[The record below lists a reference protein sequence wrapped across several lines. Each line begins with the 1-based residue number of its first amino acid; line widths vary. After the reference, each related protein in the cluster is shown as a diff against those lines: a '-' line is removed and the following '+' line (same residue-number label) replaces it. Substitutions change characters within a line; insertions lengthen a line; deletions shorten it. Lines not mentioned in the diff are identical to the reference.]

1 MLIVTGA
8 SGQLGRKIVENLLL
22 AIPAHRI
29 GVSVR
34 DPGKVADLQA
44 LGVRV
49 RHGDYEDAES
59 LRHAWEGAE
68 RLLLVSSNA
77 AATGGDTLGQ
87 HATAL
92 RVARDLK
99 VERVLYTSQVSS
111 SATSHFPPGRVHAA
125 TEDMLARSGLAWTA
139 MRHGFYAA
147 SALMMNR
154 RGLEAGLLAGPE
166 DGPVSWTTHHDLA
179 AADAALLAGLEVI
192 DGPTPPLT
200 GREALDLADLARL
213 ASEVAGRPI
222 LRTLVSEVDMGSKA
236 RQAGVPQGSI
246 DVMLGYYR
254 AAQAR
259 EFASVDPALA
269 RILGREPQTMR
280 VFLQANLVS
289 TANRVLDEPN

>member
-99 VERVLYTSQVSS
+99 EI
-111 SATSHFPPGRVHAA
+111 GRAHV
-125 TEDMLARSGLAWTA
+125 
-139 MRHGFYAA
+139 
-147 SALMMNR
+147 
-154 RGLEAGLLAGPE
+154 
-166 DGPVSWTTHHDLA
+166 
-179 AADAALLAGLEVI
+179 
-192 DGPTPPLT
+192 
-200 GREALDLADLARL
+200 
-213 ASEVAGRPI
+213 
-222 LRTLVSEVDMGSKA
+222 
-236 RQAGVPQGSI
+236 
-246 DVMLGYYR
+246 
-254 AAQAR
+254 
-259 EFASVDPALA
+259 
-269 RILGREPQTMR
+269 
-280 VFLQANLVS
+280 
-289 TANRVLDEPN
+289 